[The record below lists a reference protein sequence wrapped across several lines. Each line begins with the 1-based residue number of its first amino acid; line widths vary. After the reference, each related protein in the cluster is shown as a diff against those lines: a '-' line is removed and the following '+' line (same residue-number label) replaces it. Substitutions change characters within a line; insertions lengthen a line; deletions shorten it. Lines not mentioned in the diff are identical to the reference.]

1 MCRFWSR
8 RLGIPRIEGV
18 RACRHLTEKVLPEE
32 STRFLTLLICM
43 ALQEAEDRVASD
55 GKTIDFKVKDIA

>member
-1 MCRFWSR
+1 M
-8 RLGIPRIEGV
+8 G
-18 RACRHLTEKVLPEE
+18 KVLPEE